1 MIAVWVYRVVV
12 CVYIVGNRD
21 IIGVAFAD
29 LRPGKY
35 SICLHVKSQD
45 QTVVF
50 TLLRV
55 LDPLT
60 PLCTKMWVQAN
71 VTQGAQ

>member
-1 MIAVWVYRVVV
+1 MIAVWLYPVVICV
-12 CVYIVGNRD
+12 CIVGDRG

-71 VTQGAQ
+71 GTKGSQ